1 MLDDFIF
8 SSILFLIFIGL
19 PIGFLFLLCYIGKKL
34 ESKRTGIILSVSVGL
49 VFLLCFLYLRFEDQ
63 FFSKSNARDLF
74 FTNKI
79 ELKDDFEIVNHKND
93 WGIGD
98 FHQRLELK
106 ISKEDQLRLSK
117 NFKEKSDSMNT
128 ILQKYP
134 DAFKEYHESTEGYF
148 KENSK
153 RSSIEEDYI
162 FISKKEN
169 KLIYELVQE

>member
-19 PIGFLFLLCYIGKKL
+19 PIGFLFLLYYIGKKL
-34 ESKRTGIILSVSVGL
+34 ESKRTGIILSASVGL

-63 FFSKSNARDLF
+63 FFSKSNARDLLAE
-74 FTNKI
+74 NKI
-79 ELKDDFEIVNHKND
+79 ELKDDFEIVDHKTD

-106 ISKEDQLRLSK
+106 ISNEDQLRLSN
-117 NFKEKSDSMNT
+117 NFKEKSDRINT

-134 DAFKEYHESTEGYF
+134 NAFREYREDHEGFFKETVNHSE
-148 KENSK
+148 
-153 RSSIEEDYI
+153 IEQLSI
-162 FISKKEN
+162 FISKTEN
-169 KLIYELVQE
+169 KLIYELVEE

>member
-19 PIGFLFLLCYIGKKL
+19 PLGFLFLLYYIGKKL
-34 ESKRTGIILSVSVGL
+34 ESKRTGIILSASVGL

-63 FFSKSNARDLF
+63 FFSKSNARELLAE
-74 FTNKI
+74 NKI
-79 ELKDDFEIVNHKND
+79 ELKDDFEIVDYKTG

-117 NFKEKSDSMNT
+117 NFKEKSDSIST
-128 ILQKYP
+128 ILQKLP
-134 DAFKEYHESTEGYF
+134 NAFREYRENTEGYF

-153 RSSIEEDYI
+153 HSSIEEDYI
-162 FISKKEN
+162 FICKNEN